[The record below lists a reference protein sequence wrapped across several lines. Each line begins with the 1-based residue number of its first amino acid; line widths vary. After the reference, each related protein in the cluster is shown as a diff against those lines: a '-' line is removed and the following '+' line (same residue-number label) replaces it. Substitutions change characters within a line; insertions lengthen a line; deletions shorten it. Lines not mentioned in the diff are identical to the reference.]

1 MRDRWRQIANT
12 IRWVAAL
19 IIFVVIGMAAYQ
31 VYDFY
36 RNRLNISSTAEKAVQ
51 SYFEALAVGN
61 YEEVYRLTAKADLT
75 DIYGRPITKDE
86 FIDELRRVTGGRQ
99 LPLRV
104 GQMVRVAEHKG
115 SRVYAV
121 TLQSNV
127 GGATG
132 QSRLLVEVRREG
144 NGWVV
149 CYPFGIFL

>member
-1 MRDRWRQIANT
+1 MRDNWRRISNT

-19 IIFVVIGMAAYQ
+19 ILFVVIGMAAYQ

-36 RNRLNISSTAEKAVQ
+36 RDRVGTTAEKAVQ
-51 SYFEALAVGN
+51 TYFEALVAGN
-61 YEEVYRLTAKADLT
+61 YEEVYRLTAKSDLT

-86 FIDELRRVTGGRQ
+86 FIEQLRRLTGGRQ

-104 GQMVRVAEHKG
+104 GQMIKLAEHKE

-121 TLQSNV
+121 TLQSNM
-127 GGATG
+127 GGTSG

-144 NGWVV
+144 KDWVV